1 MKKIFFAALIA
12 ALVVTMYVTPAFAME
27 VETETET
34 ETVVETETEAA
45 TETEVETELET
56 ETEVETETETETVV
70 ETETET
76 EVETEAETE
85 TETETEAEAVDG
97 AIVENDYLVQ
107 MLEGANQWLKD
118 NPTMVGSTAC
128 SGLTMAAAIIMAK
141 VSKKEREEGK
151 KREKKQSQMTS
162 TLNNNAVEIMKTTK
176 SFMKEGKDT
185 ISQSVDTMMG
195 GFKEIGDKI
204 VEELSANRRETR
216 ANSILLAELLK
227 DARLP
232 AKRKE
237 EILTMYNKE
246 LGEEAD
252 VDDENDEA

>member
-1 MKKIFFAALIA
+1 MKKIFFAVMIA

-34 ETVVETETEAA
+34 VVETETEAA
-45 TETEVETELET
+45 
-56 ETEVETETETETVV
+56 TETETVV

-76 EVETEAETE
+76 EVETEVETE
-85 TETETEAEAVDG
+85 TEAVDG
-97 AIVENDYLVQ
+97 AIVENDYLAQ

-141 VSKKEREEGK
+141 VSKKEREDGK
-151 KREKKQSQMTS
+151 EREKKQSKMTS
-162 TLNNNAVEIMKTTK
+162 TLNNNAVEIMETTK

-195 GFKEIGDKI
+195 GFKGIGDEI
-204 VEELSANRRETR
+204 AEELRANRRETR

-252 VDDENDEA
+252 VDDEID

>member
-1 MKKIFFAALIA
+1 MKKLILAAITA
-12 ALVVTMYVTPAFAME
+12 ALVIALYVTPAYAME
-27 VETETET
+27 AETEPVVETEVEADTYAETETETAAETET
-34 ETVVETETEAA
+34 ETVVETETEDSTD
-45 TETEVETELET
+45 TET
-56 ETEVETETETETVV
+56 
-70 ETETET
+70 
-76 EVETEAETE
+76 
-85 TETETEAEAVDG
+85 EAVDG
-97 AIVENDYLVQ
+97 AIVQDDYLSQ

-141 VSKKEREEGK
+141 VSKKEREAGK
-151 KREKKQSQMTS
+151 EREKQQKQMTS
-162 TLNNNAVEIMKTTK
+162 TLNNNAVEIMETTK

-195 GFKEIGDKI
+195 GFKGIGDEI
-204 VEELSANRRETR
+204 AEELRANRRETRANRRETR

-252 VDDENDEA
+252 VDDEID

>member
-1 MKKIFFAALIA
+1 MKKIFFAVMIA
-12 ALVVTMYVTPAFAME
+12 ALVVTMYVTPAFA
-27 VETETET
+27 
-34 ETVVETETEAA
+34 
-45 TETEVETELET
+45 
-56 ETEVETETETETVV
+56 TEVETETETETIV
-70 ETETET
+70 ET
-76 EVETEAETE
+76 ETE
-85 TETETEAEAVDG
+85 TETETEAVDG
-97 AIVENDYLVQ
+97 AIVQDDYLSQ

-141 VSKKEREEGK
+141 VSKKERENGK
-151 KREKKQSQMTS
+151 EREKKQNQMTS
-162 TLNNNAVEIMKTTK
+162 TLNNNAVEIMETTK

-195 GFKEIGDKI
+195 GFKGIGDEI
-204 VEELSANRRETR
+204 AEELRANRRETR

-252 VDDENDEA
+252 VDDEID

>member
-56 ETEVETETETETVV
+56 ETATETEMETEVETETETETV
-70 ETETET
+70 
-76 EVETEAETE
+76 AET
-85 TETETEAEAVDG
+85 EAVDG
-97 AIVENDYLVQ
+97 AIVENDYLAK

-141 VSKKEREEGK
+141 VSKKEREAGK
-151 KREKKQSQMTS
+151 EREKKQSQMTS
-162 TLNNNAVEIMKTTK
+162 TLNNNAVEIMETTK

-195 GFKEIGDKI
+195 GFKGIGDEI
-204 VEELSANRRETR
+204 VEELRANRRETRANRRETR

-237 EILTMYNKE
+237 EILTMYYKE

-252 VDDENDEA
+252 VDDEIDEA